1 MVRNYKASDICI
13 LCTGSQGE
21 PMAALSRIVNGDH
34 KTISIIPGD
43 TVIFSSNPIPG
54 NGALIDRWSIT
65 S

>member
-1 MVRNYKASDICI
+1 MVRNYKASEICI

-43 TVIFSSNPIPG
+43 TVDLLLQPDSGQRRSH
-54 NGALIDRWSIT
+54 R
-65 S
+65 